1 MNEYVTKN
9 LEAVNAE
16 IRAAETLAGREGKTS
31 LIAAVKY
38 ATDEELSELLSL
50 GVADVGENRVQQLL
64 SHMSVYEGRDVRI
77 HFIGTLQ
84 KNKIKYV
91 IDKVFAIHSVDS
103 AALAGEIAKHARKRG
118 LTVRVFAEVNIG
130 REEAKSGVMPEE
142 ALALCEEIVR
152 QEGLILTGLM
162 TMAPKCE
169 SEAEYRGYFRRT
181 KALAEEIW
189 RELGL
194 AGKPLLSMG
203 MSESFGAAI
212 AEGADMVRVGRRL
225 FLKE

>member
-1 MNEYVTKN
+1 MNGYVTKN

-16 IRAAETLAGREGKTS
+16 IRAAEVMAGREGKTS

-38 ATDEELSELLSL
+38 ATDEELAELLSL

-64 SHMSVYEGRDVRI
+64 SHVSVYGGRDVRI

-84 KNKIKYV
+84 KNKIKYI
-91 IDKVFAIHSVDS
+91 IDKVYAIHSVDS
-103 AALAGEIAKHARKRG
+103 AALAGEIAKHAKRRG
-118 LTVRVFAEVNIG
+118 LTVRVLAEVNIG

-142 ALALCEEIVR
+142 AKALCEEISQ

-169 SEAEYRGYFRRT
+169 SDAAYRGYFAKT

-189 RELGL
+189 QELGL
-194 AGKPLLSMG
+194 EGKPLLSMG